1 MTQCLQEIKTI
12 LKHQEQNNQEF
23 QDADN
28 RSSQDFALEM
38 FMDRQVE
45 INKILIKLLEKGIV
59 KPEGLK
65 L

>member
-23 QDADN
+23 QNADD